1 MTSIMIM
8 IFHSPPRMQ
17 TQEFLSIK
25 GSRGALQQG
34 GNNHSSFCPKRSKK
48 HGLAREEV
56 DQALPDEAGKLKKQK
71 RPFTYTIN
79 NALLNEKFSAEAAP
93 KSGKKTEIP
102 PAEYMSLLE
111 RTNAGLLEQMNVKD
125 DQIKALNSTL
135 ESLSERQRETNV
147 LMKILEERLLL
158 PSPAQAQTA
167 ARKRW
172 WKVWKN

>member
-1 MTSIMIM
+1 
-8 IFHSPPRMQ
+8 MQ

-25 GSRGALQQG
+25 EAAERY
-34 GNNHSSFCPKRSKK
+34 SKAEITIRRFVRNVVK
-48 HGLAREEV
+48 STASHERKLIRP
-56 DQALPDEAGKLKKQK
+56 LPDEAGKLKKQK